1 MSKTPALQVQHT
13 FFSFLFFLFFLFIY
27 FFHFLTSLYDYD
39 VKILNL
45 AFYRGRDQ
53 NKTIFSEVRYSPQAS
68 NQAKLT
74 TIDKLNTAE

>member
-1 MSKTPALQVQHT
+1 MGLDEQNT
-13 FFSFLFFLFFLFIY
+13 SFAGTSHFLSFFL
-27 FFHFLTSLYDYD
+27 HFLTSLYDCD

-53 NKTIFSEVRYSPQAS
+53 NKTIFSEVRYSPQTS

-74 TIDKLNTAE
+74 TFGKLKTAE